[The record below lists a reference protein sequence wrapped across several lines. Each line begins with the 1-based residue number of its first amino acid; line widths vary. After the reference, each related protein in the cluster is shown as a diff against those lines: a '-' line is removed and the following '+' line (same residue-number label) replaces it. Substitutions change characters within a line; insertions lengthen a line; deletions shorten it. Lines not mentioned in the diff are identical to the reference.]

1 MPVSACWPAS
11 SRITI
16 VPPLMALLVVE
27 LPLPLAA
34 IATGVF
40 MLTLPDEDN
49 EVPASLL
56 APPATWLSLVVPKPV
71 PLLLPLPPKPMPP
84 PTET

>member
-1 MPVSACWPAS
+1 MSAFKVSDVSRFNDAIVSAAVLPVSACWPAS

-34 IATGVF
+34 ATVGG
-40 MLTLPDEDN
+40 LNDKLPDEGS
-49 EVPASLL
+49 EVLG
-56 APPATWLSLVVPKPV
+56 
-71 PLLLPLPPKPMPP
+71 
-84 PTET
+84 

>member
-34 IATGVF
+34 ATVGG
-40 MLTLPDEDN
+40 LNDKLPDEGS
-49 EVPASLL
+49 EVLG
-56 APPATWLSLVVPKPV
+56 
-71 PLLLPLPPKPMPP
+71 
-84 PTET
+84 